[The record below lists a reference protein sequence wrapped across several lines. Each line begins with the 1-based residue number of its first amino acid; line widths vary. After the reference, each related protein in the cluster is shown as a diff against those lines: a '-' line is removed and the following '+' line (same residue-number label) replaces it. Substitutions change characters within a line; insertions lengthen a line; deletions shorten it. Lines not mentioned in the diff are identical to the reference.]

1 MVTVEKVCTIQQ
13 KREFL
18 EFPLRLYENNP
29 NFVPPLFADERKI
42 FDEDYAYYETS
53 EAVYFNAYR
62 DGQIVG
68 RISGI
73 LQRASNEL
81 RNEKRVRFT
90 RFDSINDAEVS
101 DALFDAVESW
111 ALHKGMDTIC
121 GPLGFSDMEREG
133 LLVEG
138 FDELATFEEQY
149 NFEYYQHLIE
159 HKGYVK
165 EVDWVE
171 SKIYP
176 PKEKDP
182 YGKMAEV
189 IMRKNKLHIGTAK
202 NLKQLLDNYADKI
215 FDLIDEGY
223 KELYGTVPSSPKV
236 RQMILANFKMLL
248 NLNYIHLVLN
258 EEDEV
263 VCFGFCLPS
272 IAKAVQKSKGR
283 LTPSALFRILKAI
296 YRPEIIDL
304 GLIAV
309 SPKYANCGVAVLS
322 LDGFAKMLQKG
333 KVKYAETNLNLEDNH
348 NIQNQWKRFETIQH
362 KRRRSYVKKLV

>member
-1 MVTVEKVCTIQQ
+1 MVTVERVCTIQQ

-90 RFDSINDAEVS
+90 RFDSINDTEVS

-159 HKGYVK
+159 HKGYVGGEQDLSAQGEGSLRQDGRGDHAK
-165 EVDWVE
+165 EQITYW
-171 SKIYP
+171 YR
-176 PKEKDP
+176 EKSE
-182 YGKMAEV
+182 A
-189 IMRKNKLHIGTAK
+189 
-202 NLKQLLDNYADKI
+202 
-215 FDLIDEGY
+215 
-223 KELYGTVPSSPKV
+223 
-236 RQMILANFKMLL
+236 
-248 NLNYIHLVLN
+248 
-258 EEDEV
+258 
-263 VCFGFCLPS
+263 
-272 IAKAVQKSKGR
+272 
-283 LTPSALFRILKAI
+283 ALR
-296 YRPEIIDL
+296 
-304 GLIAV
+304 
-309 SPKYANCGVAVLS
+309 
-322 LDGFAKMLQKG
+322 
-333 KVKYAETNLNLEDNH
+333 
-348 NIQNQWKRFETIQH
+348 
-362 KRRRSYVKKLV
+362 